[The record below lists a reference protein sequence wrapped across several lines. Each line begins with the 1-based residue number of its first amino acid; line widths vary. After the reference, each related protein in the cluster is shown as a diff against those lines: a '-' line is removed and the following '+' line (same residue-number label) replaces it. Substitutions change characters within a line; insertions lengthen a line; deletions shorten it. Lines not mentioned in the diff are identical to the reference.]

1 MARVTVEDCVV
12 RVPNRFELVMLT
24 SRRARA
30 ISAGEPLLVER
41 DKDKNPVV
49 SLREIGDGK
58 IDLDELRSSL
68 IQGLQKHVE
77 VDLPEEDNM
86 ATLMAGQEW
95 SEANGADNKA
105 ELKGVK
111 TITEDAG
118 KQAGAVDEAAKNV
131 PSKDGPGE

>member
-68 IQGLQKHVE
+68 IRGLQKHVE

-95 SEANGADNKA
+95 SEANAADNKA

-118 KQAGAVDEAAKNV
+118 KQAGAVDEAAKDV

>member
-41 DKDKNPVV
+41 DNDKNPVV

-68 IQGLQKHVE
+68 IRGLQKHVE

-111 TITEDAG
+111 IITEDAG
-118 KQAGAVDEAAKNV
+118 KQAGAVDEAAKDV